1 MSAPL
6 KGTASPGDG
15 RSRVFAVA
23 GVCCVAL
30 FAFAFVAAPHSCE
43 WGLTAYFWAG
53 VACVVLLAALPF
65 ARLSSSPIQRRLLI
79 AFALG
84 GAACASWF
92 AGLFIANVRI
102 MCRLF

>member
-1 MSAPL
+1 MLAI
-6 KGTASPGDG
+6 GA
-15 RSRVFAVA
+15 A
-23 GVCCVAL
+23 CCVAL
-30 FAFAFVAAPHSCE
+30 VLFAFVAAPHSCE

-65 ARLSSSPIQRRLLI
+65 ALLSASLMQRRLLI
-79 AFALG
+79 AFALA
-84 GAACASWF
+84 GAGCASWI